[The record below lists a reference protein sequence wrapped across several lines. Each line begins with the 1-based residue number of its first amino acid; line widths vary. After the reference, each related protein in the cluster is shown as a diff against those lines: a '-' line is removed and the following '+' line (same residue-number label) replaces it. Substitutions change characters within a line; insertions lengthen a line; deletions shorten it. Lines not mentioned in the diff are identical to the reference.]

1 MELICE
7 TEFSFVQT
15 ARIKPPFIGSRT
27 SGKKVYLRQV
37 ESSKSIALKVNI
49 SFLYLY
55 EHSSIPTCL
64 FPSVSV
70 DNYISDHF
78 AITFDQEHG
87 FAQSIAWSG
96 HVADAENMPLLE
108 HGIIT
113 QFKGCFST
121 LTDSNSM
128 IHSINFQGL
137 DKPGCHRQLHPKTFG
152 PYTLRAHILCGKA
165 IYLSACCQ
173 ALSYI
178 HCIR

>member
-70 DNYISDHF
+70 DLPSD
-78 AITFDQEHG
+78 
-87 FAQSIAWSG
+87 
-96 HVADAENMPLLE
+96 
-108 HGIIT
+108 
-113 QFKGCFST
+113 
-121 LTDSNSM
+121 
-128 IHSINFQGL
+128 
-137 DKPGCHRQLHPKTFG
+137 
-152 PYTLRAHILCGKA
+152 
-165 IYLSACCQ
+165 
-173 ALSYI
+173 
-178 HCIR
+178 